1 MPRGVPA
8 VVGFSGESQQGDSY
22 VIRTNAFCFFIA
34 CGRHLNKREM
44 NILFN
49 EAVLR
54 DCFGMSEAIICIENG
69 KREWQEVA
77 TNY

>member
-1 MPRGVPA
+1 MPMGVPA
-8 VVGFSGESQQGDSY
+8 VVGFSGGPQQEDRY
-22 VIRTNAFCFFIA
+22 VIRTNAFSFFIV

-54 DCFGMSEAIICIENG
+54 DCFGMPEAIICIESKKEKN
-69 KREWQEVA
+69 RAVA
-77 TNY
+77 NNY